1 MLDREPVIR
10 KRDWR
15 PGCTIPI
22 GWIVECVVLV
32 LLVCAVRDMA
42 KNNERIAAAIERLGQ
57 QESEDVDV
65 KQGVCER

>member
-10 KRDWR
+10 TRDWR

-22 GWIVECVVLV
+22 GWVVECVVLV

-42 KNNERIAAAIERLGQ
+42 KSIERIAAAIERLEQRG
-57 QESEDVDV
+57 SKDVGV
-65 KQGVCER
+65 K